1 MLRRFLCW
9 FVALLLSTAAVTGQT
24 TQAGKIRQQ
33 VGKIGVLGNITV
45 DVQSG
50 PKYYGSVSWIGADDF
65 SISEVDQQREITLQ
79 YERREES
86 SRGLRRIP
94 EHPRT
99 AYSPAHQADRDAGS
113 GRRVLTLAF
122 VAVSSDKS

>member
-1 MLRRFLCW
+1 MRRRFLGW
-9 FVALLLSTAAVTGQT
+9 FLALVLSAGAGLGQT
-24 TQAGKIRQQ
+24 PQADKIRQQ

-86 SRGLRRIP
+86 SRGLW
-94 EHPRT
+94 H
-99 AYSPAHQADRDAGS
+99 YSEYPGAAHSSAHWISRDAGGG
-113 GRRVLTLAF
+113 GRAADAGVRRGGVG
-122 VAVSSDKS
+122 